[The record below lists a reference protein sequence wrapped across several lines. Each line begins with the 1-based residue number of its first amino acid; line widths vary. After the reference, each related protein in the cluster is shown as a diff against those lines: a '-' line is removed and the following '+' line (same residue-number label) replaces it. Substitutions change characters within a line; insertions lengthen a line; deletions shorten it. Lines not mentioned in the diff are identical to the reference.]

1 MALNKTPEQ
10 KRTPTMRIGIPL
22 EPDPQQ
28 TIVAATPE
36 TVGKLVKLGYEV
48 AVQADA
54 GLAAKFTDAD
64 YESAGATI
72 VDESVWHSD
81 IVVTLDT
88 PPEQFRALLNDGA
101 MLISRLAP
109 GRNEELVEELAQR
122 NITALAMD
130 AVPRISRAQS
140 MDVLSSMANIGGY
153 RAVVEAASA
162 YGRLFTG
169 QVTAAG
175 KMPPATVYV
184 IGAGVGGLAAIG
196 TANSMGAVVKAT
208 DLRPEAG
215 EQVESMGAEFIPI
228 PAATEKSEDGYAKEM
243 TNDQAAAAAKLY
255 SEQSAQADIVITTAN
270 IPGRRSPLLLT
281 AADVAAMKPGSV
293 IVDMAAAGGGNCE
306 MTVPGKTIVT
316 DNGVTVIGYTD
327 LAGRLPA
334 QASSLYGQNIF
345 NLFKLITPEKDGSPV
360 LNLEDE
366 IIRGITVT
374 KARSQNGAGA
384 TGAEILWPP
393 PPIKVAVTPAAP
405 LQEQQAHQ
413 AALEENAPEKVSFMG
428 SGLGS
433 KIALGLTA
441 LLAIVVMLSAP
452 HSVSANFMVL
462 TLAIVLGFYVISA
475 VTPRLHTPLM
485 SETNA
490 ISGIVLVGAI
500 LQVGSSNLLVSG
512 LAFAAIVVSSINIFG
527 GFAVTD
533 RMLGMFVKE
542 EA

>member
-1 MALNKTPEQ
+1 
-10 KRTPTMRIGIPL
+10 MRIGIPL

-28 TIVAATPE
+28 TIVAATPD
-36 TVGKLVKLGYEV
+36 TVSKLVKLGYDV

-54 GLAAKFTDAD
+54 GLAAKFTNAD

-101 MLISRLAP
+101 LLISRLVP

-196 TANSMGAVVKAT
+196 TANSMGAIVKAT

-316 DNGVTVIGYTD
+316 DNGVTIIGYTD

-334 QASSLYGQNIF
+334 QASSLYGQNIV

-360 LNLEDE
+360 LDLEDE

-374 KARSQNGAGA
+374 KARPQAGGTSA

-405 LQEQQAHQ
+405 LQEQQAQQ
-413 AALEENAPEKVSFMG
+413 AAFEENAPEKVSFMG
-428 SGLGS
+428 GGMGS
-433 KIALGLTA
+433 KIAIGLTA

-452 HSVSANFMVL
+452 HSVSSNFMVL

>member
-1 MALNKTPEQ
+1 
-10 KRTPTMRIGIPL
+10 MRIGIPL

-36 TVGKLVKLGYEV
+36 TVGKLLKLGYEV
-48 AVQADA
+48 AVQHDA
-54 GLAAKFTDAD
+54 GLAANFSDND
-64 YESAGATI
+64 YLQSGATI
-72 VDESVWHSD
+72 VGEDVWSSD

-88 PPEQFRALLNDGA
+88 PPQQFRDKLRDGA
-101 MLISRLAP
+101 ILVARLAP
-109 GRNEELVEELAQR
+109 GRNEDLVEELARR
-122 NITALAMD
+122 NVTALAMD

-140 MDVLSSMANIGGY
+140 MDVLSSMANISGY
-153 RAVVEAASA
+153 RAVIEAASA
-162 YGRLFTG
+162 FGRLFTG

-175 KMPPATVYV
+175 KLPPAKVYV
-184 IGAGVGGLAAIG
+184 IGTGVGGLAAIG
-196 TANSMGAVVKAT
+196 TANSMGAIVKAT

-228 PAATEKSEDGYAKEM
+228 PAPAEKSEDGYAKVM

-255 SEQSAQADIVITTAN
+255 SEQSAQADIVITTAS

-281 AADVAAMKPGSV
+281 ADDVAGMKPGSV

-306 MTVPGKTIVT
+306 LTVPGKTIVT
-316 DNGVTVIGYTD
+316 EDGVTIIGYTD

-334 QASSLYGQNIF
+334 QASSLYGQNIV
-345 NLFKLITPEKDGSPV
+345 NLFKLMTPEKNGEPV
-360 LNLEDE
+360 FDLEDE
-366 IIRGITVT
+366 IVRGITVT
-374 KARSQNGAGA
+374 KMNPTSGTA
-384 TGAEILWPP
+384 TATADVLWPP

-405 LQEQQAHQ
+405 LQEQQARQ
-413 AALEENAPEKVSFMG
+413 AALHEHEPEKVSFMSTG
-428 SGLGS
+428 GIGG
-433 KIALGLTA
+433 KIALGLTLVLA
-441 LLAIVVMLSAP
+441 LAIMLAAP

-490 ISGIVLVGAI
+490 ISGIVLIGAI
-500 LQVGSSNLLVSG
+500 LQVSSANLLVSG

-533 RMLGMFVKE
+533 RMLSMFVKE
-542 EA
+542 EAKQR